1 MSFLGPS
8 RFHIVINDLG
18 DRTRNTLIKFGG
30 DRKLRSTGRTPEG
43 RIKIQ
48 NYSEKFHL
56 YPKREEKRCYP
67 VGSCARYSLSQ
78 EQAAVKHRMSSIYV
92 EIQGILCIME

>member
-1 MSFLGPS
+1 M
-8 RFHIVINDLG
+8 FHIVINDLV

-30 DRKLRSTGRTPEG
+30 DTKLRSTGSSPEG

-56 YPKREEKRCYP
+56 YPKREEKRQI
-67 VGSCARYSLSQ
+67 LSSGVMYKIFTQ
-78 EQAAVKHRMSSIYV
+78 SGTSSYKTQN
-92 EIQGILCIME
+92 E